1 MSGERRIRGVDI
13 IGTRVYD
20 VEGTLLGRVHDVR
33 ITPGPYETQ
42 DSGKPAYV
50 ITGLVIGAVAV
61 GTRLGYG
68 RGRMTGPWP
77 VTAIF
82 RRLAGRSLVVDRA
95 DVVERSED
103 AYRLRRRAAEL
114 RSLLDVDPATSE
126 SGAGRGSA

>member
-1 MSGERRIRGVDI
+1 MSGEHRIRGVDI

-33 ITPGPYETQ
+33 ITPGPSETP

-50 ITGLVIGAVAV
+50 ISGLIVGPAAV
-61 GTRLGYG
+61 GTRPGYG
-68 RGRMTGPWP
+68 QGRMGGPWP
-77 VTAIF
+77 VAAIF
-82 RRLAGRSLVVDRA
+82 RRLAGRSIVVDWA

-103 AYRLRRRAAEL
+103 EYRLRRRAAEL
-114 RSLLDVDPATSE
+114 RSLFDVDPATSE